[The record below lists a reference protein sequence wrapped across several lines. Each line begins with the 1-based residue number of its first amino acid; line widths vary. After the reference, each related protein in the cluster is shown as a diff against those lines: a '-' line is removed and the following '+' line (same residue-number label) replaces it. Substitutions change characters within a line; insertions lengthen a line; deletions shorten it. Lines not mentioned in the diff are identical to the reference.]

1 MNKMISMGLQ
11 HLARFYR
18 CLIKRAEFANLDL
31 RQKSHKSKMH
41 QKRVELNRNEFS
53 GGGTQN
59 RTGVH
64 GSADMPMI

>member
-31 RQKSHKSKMH
+31 RQKSHKSI
-41 QKRVELNRNEFS
+41 KRELNLIEMSSVEAEPRIEL
-53 GGGTQN
+53 GYTALQ
-59 RTGVH
+59 
-64 GSADMPMI
+64 AAA